1 MEIFSPILDG
11 MRRLSH
17 IALMEDIPETVQSSE
32 NNSNLASTV
41 DSKTE
46 ATAEIDGPN
55 STSVDS
61 CNEDKNT
68 FPPQKNDHI
77 RLNVEYCE
85 TESNDNNY
93 TKDSDNEDSQ
103 ERMNLIIS
111 ISERRNSNRSIGSRK
126 SSRNESVSSPH
137 SNELI
142 IRSLSSNGLSMFD
155 PLSGS
160 SVMNINPMPTDMLL
174 PDQNLVSNL
183 SDQVSEIADKLSAI
197 SYRENSENI
206 QDSKGHIDS
215 NISNLLHDQVSGQI
229 YSFSTNDVS
238 NLSSNAN
245 DPEFNNIT
253 SNVTYSPSRNDK
265 ILSQPS
271 NVPSTSH
278 GYLISNAISQEPAI
292 MASLS
297 NNNNMM
303 YDESTLHMP
312 FIETPISSNLRII
325 ENEVYCDPV
334 SISNS
339 NTDFISQPNPDV
351 DSLLIVSENQNIND
365 CLSQSLS
372 PVSNN
377 NPYSENNNPFVSDQH
392 SPRPQPDANRAQFF
406 IGYESDSNDQTPGD
420 SGICTE
426 NTSLD
431 RSPDS
436 EVKDIKENCDKS
448 LCNPSET
455 ENSSATA
462 NNTVS
467 LNRTHS
473 YTSCANDN
481 VTTSETKYES
491 RAISSEAIGSL
502 HIEYTEKTD
511 DCQNNEAGSSQTIA
525 HQDLSTVHENNS
537 AKPSDISISNNS
549 IISDYPNRTETH
561 CGSCDSHMCSC
572 NSIKCN
578 TVSDINENNT
588 TGIPNLQNS
597 YDNISA
603 KDNNCDNKLS
613 VDSVSHNNVSG
624 NINRVNS
631 NNNVDSN
638 SNEISNSQPLVDDSH
653 TFVNEENNSTS
664 ANSNDQS
671 TSTSNSTAVLNQRK
685 LKKSSPK
692 HKKKS
697 SKSRNSSAEA
707 KIWSPGRVVLQ
718 NRHQTE
724 QKSPIKLNLEQL
736 VDDG

>member
-1 MEIFSPILDG
+1 MITDADYLPETMEIFSPILDG

-55 STSVDS
+55 STDS

-111 ISERRNSNRSIGSRK
+111 INERRNSNRSIGSRK

-137 SNELI
+137 SNELL

-183 SDQVSEIADKLSAI
+183 SDQVSEIADKLSSI
-197 SYRENSENI
+197 SFRENSENI
-206 QDSKGHIDS
+206 QDSKSHIDS

-238 NLSSNAN
+238 NLSSNVN

-265 ILSQPS
+265 IMSQTS

-303 YDESTLHMP
+303 YDESSLHMP
-312 FIETPISSNLRII
+312 FIETPVAFNLRMI
-325 ENEVYCDPV
+325 ENEVFCNSA
-334 SISNS
+334 SIPNS
-339 NTDFISQPNPDV
+339 NTDLISQPNPDV
-351 DSLLIVSENQNIND
+351 DSLLLISEDQNIND
-365 CLSQSLS
+365 LSQNYAA
-372 PVSNN
+372 VC
-377 NPYSENNNPFVSDQH
+377 NNNPFVSDQR
-392 SPRPQPDANRAQFF
+392 PTRPQPDANRAQFF

-436 EVKDIKENCDKS
+436 EVKDIKGNCDKG
-448 LCNPSET
+448 LCDPSET
-455 ENSSATA
+455 ESSSATT
-462 NNTVS
+462 NNAAS
-467 LNRTHS
+467 LNRIH
-473 YTSCANDN
+473 TSCANDA
-481 VTTSETKYES
+481 TASETKYES
-491 RAISSEAIGSL
+491 RAVSSEAIGSL
-502 HIEYTEKTD
+502 HIEYTERTD
-511 DCQNNEAGSSQTIA
+511 DCQNNDAGSSQIITN
-525 HQDLSTVHENNS
+525 QDLSTVYENNS
-537 AKPSDISISNNS
+537 AKTSDISVSNNS
-549 IISDYPNRTETH
+549 VISDYPNRMETH
-561 CGSCDSHMCSC
+561 CVSCDSHMCSC

-578 TVSDINENNT
+578 TISDINENNT
-588 TGIPNLQNS
+588 TDIPNLQNS
-597 YDNISA
+597 YDNASV

-613 VDSVSHNNVSG
+613 VDSVSHNNASG
-624 NINRVNS
+624 NTRVNS

-638 SNEISNSQPLVDDSH
+638 SNEISNNQSLVDDSH
-653 TFVNEENNSTS
+653 IFVNEES
-664 ANSNDQS
+664 ASAHSNDQS

-697 SKSRNSSAEA
+697 SKSRHSSAEA
-707 KIWSPGRVVLQ
+707 KMWSPGRVVLQ
-718 NRHQTE
+718 NRHHSE